1 MKERQSDS
9 QSSLPA
15 FVPIQKS
22 LIAAQAIER
31 IKGMVVRG
39 ELLPG
44 QALPPER
51 DLATRLGVSR
61 PTLREAIRALTAMN
75 ILESRQGDGTF
86 VTSLDPLLLS
96 EPLNFMLRIDDSAI
110 LALFEVRRILEA
122 DAIALATERM
132 TEEELMALQQLVGK
146 AAATVDQPEVFL
158 RYDFEIHSTIIR
170 STRNPIL
177 ISLASSISQLS
188 LESRR
193 RTSRLPGVR
202 AQAHADHEEIVK
214 AIGLRDARAAR
225 TAMIKHLTAVE
236 TAFRAQSTGRPGVQA
251 DLSQEV
257 FDESGG

>member
-1 MKERQSDS
+1 MKAAETES
-9 QSSLPA
+9 QTRLPA

-22 LIAAQAIER
+22 LMAAQAIER

-39 ELLPG
+39 ELVPG

-51 DLATRLGVSR
+51 DLAVRLAVSR

-86 VTSLDPLLLS
+86 VTSLDPLLLT

-122 DAIALATERM
+122 DAIALAAERI
-132 TEEELMALQQLVGK
+132 TDEELATLQQLVTK
-146 AAATVDQPEVFL
+146 AAATVDQPEIFL
-158 RYDFEIHSTIIR
+158 NYDFEIHSAIIR
-170 STRNPIL
+170 ATRNPIL

-202 AQAHADHEEIVK
+202 AQAHADHEEIVN
-214 AIGLRDARAAR
+214 AIGMRDAHAARAA
-225 TAMIKHLTAVE
+225 MIRHLTAVE
-236 TAFRAQSTGRPGVQA
+236 KAFRAQSTGRSDMRSRDAVTGGGGV
-251 DLSQEV
+251 
-257 FDESGG
+257 G